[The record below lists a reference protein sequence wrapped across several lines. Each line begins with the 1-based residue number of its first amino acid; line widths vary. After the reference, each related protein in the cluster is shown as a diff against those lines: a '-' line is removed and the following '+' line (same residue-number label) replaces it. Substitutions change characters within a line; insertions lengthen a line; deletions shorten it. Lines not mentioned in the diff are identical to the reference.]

1 MKELAETGAKVLIQ
15 HNGDVSHLVQSTDTA
30 TEEHS
35 GVSYVL
41 ASYLVR

>member
-30 TEEHS
+30 TVENS
-35 GVSYVL
+35 GVGYVL
-41 ASYLVR
+41 ALYLVR

>member
-15 HNGDVSHLVQSTDTA
+15 HNGDASHLVQSTDTA

-35 GVSYVL
+35 GVGYVL
-41 ASYLVR
+41 ALYLK